1 MNDSR
6 IAINSATT
14 TSEEFAATLREPTFL
29 VPFLGE
35 TIACKTAADAE
46 AVKNRRRPHLTDGT
60 SLVRKAHFHE
70 WHVAARRDVRP
81 TH

>member
-6 IAINSATT
+6 IAINPATT

-46 AVKNRRRPHLTDGT
+46 AVK
-60 SLVRKAHFHE
+60 
-70 WHVAARRDVRP
+70 VAQAALNGWDFASAEGAFP
-81 TH
+81 

>member
-6 IAINSATT
+6 NAIASATT
-14 TSEEFAATLREPTFL
+14 TSEVLAANLREPTFL

-46 AVKNRRRPHLTDGT
+46 AVK
-60 SLVRKAHFHE
+60 
-70 WHVAARRDVRP
+70 VAQAALNGWAFANSEGAFP
-81 TH
+81 